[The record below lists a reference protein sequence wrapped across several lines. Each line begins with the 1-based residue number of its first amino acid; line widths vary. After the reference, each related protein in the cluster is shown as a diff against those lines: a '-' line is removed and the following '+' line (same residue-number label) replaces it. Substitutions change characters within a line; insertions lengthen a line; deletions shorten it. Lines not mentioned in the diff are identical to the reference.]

1 MWKTIRIIYV
11 IYVHVRHVSV
21 NVIRKYSTEIENRKP
36 RYQHLNFSSLGKS
49 VFGIYFKVG
58 RDVAV
63 VVSRYQEP
71 KPLTARGFVR

>member
-63 VVSRYQEP
+63 VARYQEP
-71 KPLTARGFVR
+71 KPNTARGFVR